1 MKIVQKYKKSI
12 KRRIKGGT
20 REEAQHVQFCYS
32 VKITDVTEA
41 TTAAVKSSF
50 LCHWPRERP
59 TKKFDTENT
68 RKHPGHKRKRLII
81 SFDWLHTK

>member
-1 MKIVQKYKKSI
+1 LKQVAIEYEIVQKYKKSI
-12 KRRIKGGT
+12 KRRIKRGT

-32 VKITDVTEA
+32 VKITAVTEA

-59 TKKFDTENT
+59 QREVFTRKTQENT
-68 RKHPGHKRKRLII
+68 GDTRENG
-81 SFDWLHTK
+81 